1 MTMHYFEV
9 MALYRAFQVL
19 YTLQLSHCEG
29 CELWPLTNVSI
40 YYEFALCPWPM
51 TNGFKLPVL

>member
-29 CELWPLTNVSI
+29 CEL
-40 YYEFALCPWPM
+40 
-51 TNGFKLPVL
+51 